1 MYLLRKFKVG
11 LRRGVVAPNK
21 AMVFRCDEAYGT
33 FAAVHTIFLHI
44 SKPYLIFSQYHRDC
58 FCLFFFLFLE
68 KAANVCYQE
77 FDVPGYFPVEL
88 KQYLPN
94 IVYSH
99 DIERSAANQRAH
111 RFVRYKAYCMCKK
124 DRHG

>member
-1 MYLLRKFKVG
+1 MS
-11 LRRGVVAPNK
+11 
-21 AMVFRCDEAYGT
+21 FRPDETSGT
-33 FAAVHTIFLHI
+33 FVAIHLMFLHI
-44 SKPYLIFSQYHRDC
+44 SKCNLRFSQYHGI
-58 FCLFFFLFLE
+58 FFFFLLFLD

-99 DIERSAANQRAH
+99 DIERLAANQRAH
-111 RFVRYKAYCMCKK
+111 RSI
-124 DRHG
+124 